1 MILKM
6 NGITEARTANTSPDT
21 KTLIRHA
28 GPPLGIV
35 GTIFVLLFCAGLYPV
50 TAFGGRPV
58 FPGPGE
64 SIDVI
69 SAFFRVRPSAVLLC
83 AALQF
88 GAAIPLGIFSATTV
102 SRLRFLGVR
111 AAGIDIALF
120 GGFATAINM
129 MAAAS
134 VLWTMS
140 YPGIAQEPA
149 LLQAL
154 YRLTFAL
161 GGPGFSVPFG
171 LLIAGVSITAGFAK
185 LLPKWIVVLGLV
197 LAIIGE
203 LSWLDIL
210 FPQALPLIPLTRFPG
225 FVWVIAAGFSLP
237 ETIERGKAEQKQAAA

>member
-1 MILKM
+1 MM
-6 NGITEARTANTSPDT
+6 NDTFGVRTVNTSPDT
-21 KTLIRHA
+21 KALLRHA

-35 GTIFVLLFCAGLYPV
+35 ATIFVLVFNAGLYPV
-50 TAFGGRPV
+50 TPLGGSPV
-58 FPGPGE
+58 FPGPGA

-69 SAFFRVRPSAVLLC
+69 SAFFRACPSAVLFC

-88 GAAIPLGIFSATTV
+88 GAAIPLGIFTATAV

-111 AAGIDIALF
+111 AAGTDIALF

-129 MAAAS
+129 MASSS

-171 LLIAGVSITAGFAK
+171 LLIAGVSITAGFTK
-185 LLPKWIVVLGLV
+185 LLPKWIVISGIV
-197 LAIIGE
+197 LAVIGE

-210 FPQALPLIPLTRFPG
+210 FPRMLPLIPLTRFAG
-225 FVWVIAAGFSLP
+225 FVWMIAAGFSLP
-237 ETIERGKAEQKQAAA
+237 DSLERAKAE

>member
-1 MILKM
+1 M
-6 NGITEARTANTSPDT
+6 TSSPST
-21 KTLIRHA
+21 TRIRHA

-35 GTIFVLLFCAGLYPV
+35 ATIFVVLFVAGLYPV
-50 TAFGGRPV
+50 TPFGGNPV

-69 SAFFRVRPSAVLLC
+69 STFFQTRASAVLFC

-88 GAAIPLGIFSATTV
+88 GAAIPLGIFTATVV

-111 AAGIDIALF
+111 AAGTEIAFF
-120 GGFATAINM
+120 GGLATALNM
-129 MAAAS
+129 MASSS

-140 YPGIAQEPA
+140 YPGISQEPA

-154 YRLTFAL
+154 HRLTFAL

-171 LLIAGVSITAGFAK
+171 LLMAGVSVTAGFNK
-185 LLPKWIVVLGLV
+185 LLPRWIVILGLV
-197 LAIIGE
+197 LAVAGE

-210 FPQALPLIPLTRFPG
+210 FSKALFLIPLTR
-225 FVWVIAAGFSLP
+225 
-237 ETIERGKAEQKQAAA
+237 

>member
-1 MILKM
+1 MYVISLQ
-6 NGITEARTANTSPDT
+6 DT
-21 KTLIRHA
+21 TKRVRHA

-35 GTIFVLLFCAGLYPV
+35 ATIFVLLFIAGLYPV
-50 TAFGGRPV
+50 TAFGGKPV

-64 SIDVI
+64 SLDVI
-69 SAFFRVRPSAVLLC
+69 LTFFQARAPAVLLC

-88 GAAIPLGIFSATTV
+88 GAAIPLGIFTATIV

-111 AAGIDIALF
+111 AAGTEIAFF
-120 GGFATAINM
+120 GGLATALNM
-129 MAAAS
+129 MASSS

-140 YPGIAQEPA
+140 YQGIAQEPA

-171 LLIAGVSITAGFAK
+171 LLIAGVSVTAGFKK
-185 LLPKWIVVLGLV
+185 LLPKWIVILGLV
-197 LAIIGE
+197 VAVLGE

-210 FPQALPLIPLTRFPG
+210 FPKVLFLIPLTRFPG
-225 FVWVIAAGFSLP
+225 FVWLIAAGFALP
-237 ETIERGKAEQKQAAA
+237 NTVDRERHEQK

>member
-1 MILKM
+1 V
-6 NGITEARTANTSPDT
+6 NSSPDT
-21 KTLIRHA
+21 KTRVRHA

-35 GTIFVLLFCAGLYPV
+35 AIIFVLLFIAGLYPV
-50 TAFGGRPV
+50 TVLGGDPA

-64 SIDVI
+64 SLDVI
-69 SAFFRVRPSAVLLC
+69 LAFFQARPSAVLFC

-88 GAAIPLGIFSATTV
+88 GAAIPLGVFTATIV

-111 AAGIDIALF
+111 AAGTEIAFF
-120 GGFATAINM
+120 GGLASALNM
-129 MAAAS
+129 MASSS

-140 YPGIAQEPA
+140 YAGIAQEPA

-171 LLIAGVSITAGFAK
+171 LLIAGVSVTAGFNK
-185 LLPKWIVVLGLV
+185 LLPKWIVIVGLV
-197 LAIIGE
+197 LAVAGE

-210 FPQALPLIPLTRFPG
+210 FPKALFLIPLTRFPG
-225 FVWVIAAGFSLP
+225 FVWLIAAGFTLP
-237 ETIERGKAEQKQAAA
+237 NVIDHKREAQK

>member
-1 MILKM
+1 MISSKDT
-6 NGITEARTANTSPDT
+6 ITRV
-21 KTLIRHA
+21 RHA

-35 GTIFVLLFCAGLYPV
+35 ATIFVLLFMAGLYPV
-50 TAFGGRPV
+50 TAFGGKSI

-64 SIDVI
+64 SLDVI
-69 SAFFRVRPSAVLLC
+69 LAFFQTRASAVLLC

-88 GAAIPLGIFSATTV
+88 GAAIPLGIFTATIV

-111 AAGIDIALF
+111 AAGTEIAFF
-120 GGFATAINM
+120 GGLATALNM
-129 MAAAS
+129 MASSS

-161 GGPGFSVPFG
+161 GGPGFSVPLG
-171 LLIAGVSITAGFAK
+171 LLIAGVSVTAGFNK
-185 LLPKWIVVLGLV
+185 LLPKWIVILGLV
-197 LAIIGE
+197 LAVMGE

-210 FPQALPLIPLTRFPG
+210 FPKLLFLIPLTRFPG
-225 FVWVIAAGFSLP
+225 FVWLISAGFALP
-237 ETIERGKAEQKQAAA
+237 NTIGGERHVQK

>member
-1 MILKM
+1 LYVISSK
-6 NGITEARTANTSPDT
+6 DT
-21 KTLIRHA
+21 KTRVRHA

-35 GTIFVLLFCAGLYPV
+35 ATIFVLLFMAGLYPV
-50 TAFGGRPV
+50 TAFGGKPV
-58 FPGPGE
+58 FPGPGD
-64 SIDVI
+64 SLDVI
-69 SAFFRVRPSAVLLC
+69 LAFFQARASAVLLC

-88 GAAIPLGIFSATTV
+88 GAAIPLGIFTATIV

-111 AAGIDIALF
+111 AAGTEIAFF
-120 GGFATAINM
+120 GGLATALNM
-129 MAAAS
+129 MASSS

-171 LLIAGVSITAGFAK
+171 LLIAGVSVTAGFKK
-185 LLPKWIVVLGLV
+185 LLPKWIVILGLV
-197 LAIIGE
+197 VAVMGE

-210 FPQALPLIPLTRFPG
+210 FPKVVFLIPLTRFPG
-225 FVWVIAAGFSLP
+225 YIWLIAAGFAMP
-237 ETIERGKAEQKQAAA
+237 NTVDRERHEPK